1 MQNIGNKFPAF
12 FLKCFNNLLNGYLMK
27 TFILLIFFTALLLA
41 QNTDDKVL
49 ARIGEKKITLREFTE
64 RYELTPQIGRHNKNR
79 EEYLKEELL
88 YSMIAEKLWALE
100 SGKLNLDTTEIMKYT
115 FTSLQK
121 MYWRDALY
129 AAEVKNKVS
138 IDPNDYVIAR
148 QRSAW
153 NLNTKYLFADKET
166 EIDSLHK
173 ILLNGFPFDTLLAYR
188 SENSL
193 QSEPY
198 VIYYGK
204 MEQFVEDTL
213 YKLKPGKFSSPLKS
227 PEGWYIFKVES
238 IEQNIISNEKQ
249 AKELEKTIKRVI
261 EARAT
266 NKAFDK
272 FVNPFFKDMNVVADG
287 EVFWSFSN
295 KVIDKIKARKIKANI
310 KDGEKVA
317 LIDEDFNSILKEIPS
332 DTLNMV
338 FIKFEKN
345 PITLREFLHDFF
357 FEGFFSNIINENI
370 LRAKLN
376 SRVKLFIEKE
386 ILAREALAKNL
397 NNNDEVKHFL
407 DMWRDN
413 YLSSLFRNTLL
424 KDAKVTDAEVLAKYN
439 EQNKTNL
446 PTMQVNIIEV
456 LTDSLEIVENI
467 LTGLDKGVDLGTFA
481 KRHTKRTWTKEKNG
495 EFGFFPTNAYGE
507 IGRIASEMEIGETYG
522 PLKTDDGYSIF
533 KLIGKK
539 EATDNLPKP
548 FEEIQGELKK
558 QLKLEKLSEKMIDKT
573 VELANKYGV
582 SVDEQ
587 MLKSVQASNLS
598 MVVYRY
604 MGFGGRILAVPYS
617 APFTNW
623 VQKWKQENKLP

>member
-1 MQNIGNKFPAF
+1 
-12 FLKCFNNLLNGYLMK
+12 MK
-27 TFILLIFFTALLLA
+27 ILILFLLLTSSLFA
-41 QNTDDKVL
+41 QNADDKVL
-49 ARIGEKKITLREFTE
+49 AKVGEKKITLREFKE
-64 RYELTPQIGRHNKNR
+64 RYELTPQVGRHNKNR

-100 SGKLNLDTTEIMKYT
+100 SEKLNLDTTEIMRYT
-115 FTSLQK
+115 FAALQK

-129 AAEVKNKVS
+129 TEEVKNKV
-138 IDPNDYVIAR
+138 VITPDEYTVAR

-153 NLNTKYLFADKET
+153 NLNTKYLFAET
-166 EIDSLHK
+166 KREIDSLYK
-173 ILLNGFPFDTLLAYR
+173 ILLNGFPFDTLLTYR
-188 SENSL
+188 PENNL
-193 QSEPY
+193 QKEPY
-198 VIYYGK
+198 IVYFGR
-204 MEQFVEDTL
+204 MEKFVEDTL
-213 YKLKPGKFSSPLKS
+213 YNMKPGAYSPPLKS
-227 PEGWYIFKVES
+227 PEGWYIFKVVS
-238 IEQNIISNEKQ
+238 IEQNLITNEKQ
-249 AKELEKTIKRVI
+249 AKELEKNIKRVI

-266 NKAFDK
+266 NKAFDN
-272 FVNPFFKDMNVVADG
+272 FVNPFFKDMNVIADG

-295 KVIDKIKARKIKANI
+295 KIIEKIKNRKIKSNI
-310 KDGEKVA
+310 KDGENVG
-317 LIDEDFNSILKEIPS
+317 LTDEDFNSILKEIPA

-338 FIKFEKN
+338 FIKFDKN
-345 PITLREFLHDFF
+345 PISLREFLHDFF
-357 FEGFFSNIINENI
+357 FEGFYSVSMNDNI

-386 ILAREALAKNL
+386 FLAREAVARNL
-397 NNNDEVKHFL
+397 NNSEEVKHFL
-407 DMWRDN
+407 NMWRDN

-424 KDAKVTDAEVLAKYN
+424 KDAKVTDDEVLAKYN
-439 EQNKTNL
+439 EQNKSNL
-446 PTMQVNIIEV
+446 PTMQVNIVEV
-456 LTDSLEIVENI
+456 LTDSLDVVEKI
-467 LTGLDKGVDLGTFA
+467 LSELDKGADLGNLA
-481 KRHTKRTWTKEKNG
+481 RKHTKRSWTKEKNG

-507 IGRIASEMEIGETYG
+507 IGRIAGEMEVGDIYG

-539 EATDNLPKP
+539 EATDNLAKP

-558 QLKLEKLSEKMIDKT
+558 QLKIEKLSEKMIDKT

-587 MLKSVQASNLS
+587 LLKSVQASNLS